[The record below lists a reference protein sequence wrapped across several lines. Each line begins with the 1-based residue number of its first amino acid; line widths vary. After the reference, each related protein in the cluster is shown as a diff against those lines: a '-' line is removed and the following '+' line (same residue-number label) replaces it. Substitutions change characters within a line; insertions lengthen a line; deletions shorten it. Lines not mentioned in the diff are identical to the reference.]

1 MVLVDHVSLLQ
12 SDLLRT
18 GAYLSRDEFLELE
31 DGVGRTAFY
40 ALALAETVVCDY
52 LNEDWGVGV
61 VDQLALADHIEYLDL
76 LCDWEV

>member
-40 ALALAETVVCDY
+40 ALALAETVIRDY
-52 LNEDWGVGV
+52 LN
-61 VDQLALADHIEYLDL
+61 
-76 LCDWEV
+76 